1 MNANK
6 NKTATKSN
14 AEKSTTE
21 KIIPENPPIAM
32 PSNATKVEGKKSN
45 APNS

>member
-14 AEKSTTE
+14 AEKSPNG
-21 KIIPENPPIAM
+21 KKSPENPPIAM